1 VRQCNFSQSG
11 QIGEKLPSIREICA
25 RYQATS
31 MAAASYS
38 AENRA
43 GKSPREAA
51 MAIDQKLSIAASQQ
65 VM

>member
-38 AENRA
+38 AEN
-43 GKSPREAA
+43 KSPREAA
-51 MAIDQKLSIAASQQ
+51 IAIDQKLSIAASQQ